1 MENNLSIV
9 KDQIKELP
17 NNIEAEQAVIG
28 SLLVNNEIY
37 DEISLILD
45 PEIQATFGDKFF
57 DPMHQKIFNA
67 IRSMIFK
74 GMLANP
80 ITLKNYFKDEKDDI
94 NVSEYLVK
102 ITKFS
107 TSVRQTIEYAKI
119 IYDMFVRRELIKIS
133 EQAADDAKITDLE
146 NDGQSIIENTEKLL
160 FDLVEKGSSNTSLVK
175 FDDAMKQTIEMAQ
188 AAFKNEEGIVGVP
201 TGLTDLDN
209 KLGGLHQSDLIII
222 AGRPS
227 MGKTSLATNIA
238 YNAAKKLQDSGKKSS
253 IAFFSLEMSSEQ
265 LSTRIISEQARISSD
280 FIRRGRIT
288 DDQFDKFIETSKD
301 IADLPLYIDET
312 PAISVAALSNRA
324 RRIKRLHGLD
334 MILVDYIQLMRGSLN
349 NRDGRVQEISQITQG
364 LKAIA
369 KELSVPVVAL
379 SQLSRQ
385 VEQRDDHKPQLADL
399 RESGSIEQDADV
411 VMFVYREGYYLSRK
425 EPREATV
432 EHAEWQAKMNEV
444 AHLAQIIIGKQRHG
458 PIGNV
463 TLEFE
468 ERFTKFKDTQSS

>member
-9 KDQIKELP
+9 KDKFKELP

-28 SLLVNNEIY
+28 SILVSNEIF
-37 DEISLILD
+37 DEISTIILN
-45 PEIQATFGDKFF
+45 TNFY
-57 DPMHQKIFNA
+57 DPMHQKIFA
-67 IRSMIFK
+67 AVESLIYK

-80 ITLKNYFKDEKDDI
+80 ITLKNYFEDEKDDL
-94 NVSEYLVK
+94 NVPEYLVK

-107 TSVRQTIEYAKI
+107 TSVRQAIEYSKI

-133 EQAADDAKITDLE
+133 EQTIDSAKINDLDT
-146 NDGQSIIENTEKLL
+146 NGQNIIENSERLL
-160 FDLVEKGSSNTSLVK
+160 FDLAEKGSFNSSLIK
-175 FDDAMKQTIEMAQ
+175 FDDAMKQTIEMAS
-188 AAFKNEEGIVGVP
+188 AAYKNEGGIVGVP
-201 TGLTDLDN
+201 TGLRDLDD

-238 YNAAKKLQDSGKKSS
+238 FNAAKNVQDNGKKSS

-265 LSTRIISEQARISSD
+265 LSTRILSEQARIASND
-280 FIRRGRIT
+280 IRRGRISNEQF
-288 DDQFDKFIETSKD
+288 DQFLETSKN
-301 IADLPLYIDET
+301 IAELPLFIDET
-312 PAISVAALSNRA
+312 PAISIAAMSNRA

-334 MILVDYIQLMRGSLN
+334 MIVVDYIQLMRGTN
-349 NRDGRVQEISQITQG
+349 YNKDGRVQEISQITQG
-364 LKAIA
+364 LKAVA
-369 KELSVPVVAL
+369 KELAVPVVAL

-385 VEQRDDHKPQLADL
+385 VEQRDDHKPLLSDL

-411 VMFVYREGYYLSRK
+411 VMFVYREGYYLQRK

-444 AHLAQIIIGKQRHG
+444 AHLAEIIIGKQRHG
-458 PIGNV
+458 PIGKV

-468 ERFTKFKDTQSS
+468 ERFTKFKDTQLS

>member
-1 MENNLSIV
+1 MENNLSVI
-9 KDQIKELP
+9 KDKFKELP
-17 NNIEAEQAVIG
+17 NNTEAEQSVIG
-28 SLLVNNEIY
+28 SILVTNEIF
-37 DEISLILD
+37 DEISTI
-45 PEIQATFGDKFF
+45 ISNINFY

-67 IRSMIFK
+67 IENLIYK

-80 ITLKNYFKDEKDDI
+80 ITLKNYFEDEKDDLD
-94 NVSEYLVK
+94 VPEYLVK

-107 TSVRQTIEYAKI
+107 TSIRQAIEYSKI

-133 EQAADDAKITDLE
+133 EATIDNAKINDL
-146 NDGQSIIENTEKLL
+146 NTNGQNIIENSERLL
-160 FDLVEKGSSNTSLVK
+160 FDLAEKGSFNSSLVK
-175 FDDAMKQTIEMAQ
+175 FDEAMKQTIEMAS
-188 AAFKNEEGIVGVP
+188 AAYKNEGGIVGVP
-201 TGLTDLDN
+201 TGLRDLDD

-238 YNAAKKLQDSGKKSS
+238 FNAAKHVQDNGKKSS

-265 LSTRIISEQARISSD
+265 LSTRILSEQARIASND
-280 FIRRGRIT
+280 IRRGRIS
-288 DDQFDKFIETSKD
+288 DEQFDQFLETSKN
-301 IADLPLYIDET
+301 IAELPLFIDET
-312 PAISVAALSNRA
+312 PAISIAAMSNRA

-334 MILVDYIQLMRGSLN
+334 MIVVDYIQLMKGTTFN
-349 NRDGRVQEISQITQG
+349 KDGRVQEISQITQG

-369 KELSVPVVAL
+369 KELGVPVVAL

-385 VEQRDDHKPQLADL
+385 VEQRDDHKPQLSDL

-411 VMFVYREGYYLSRK
+411 VMFVYREGYYLQRK

-444 AHLAQIIIGKQRHG
+444 AHIAEVIIGKQRHG
-458 PIGNV
+458 PIGKI

-468 ERFTKFKDTQSS
+468 ERFTKFKDTQTN

>member
-9 KDQIKELP
+9 KDKFKELP
-17 NNIEAEQAVIG
+17 NNIEAEQSVIG
-28 SLLVNNEIY
+28 SILVTNEIF
-37 DEISLILD
+37 DEISTI
-45 PEIQATFGDKFF
+45 ISSINFY
-57 DPMHQKIFNA
+57 DPMHQKIFDA
-67 IRSMIFK
+67 IESLIYK

-80 ITLKNYFKDEKDDI
+80 ITLKNYFEDEKDDLNI
-94 NVSEYLVK
+94 PEYLVK

-107 TSVRQTIEYAKI
+107 TSVRQALEYSKI

-133 EQAADDAKITDLE
+133 EQTIDSAKINDL
-146 NDGQSIIENTEKLL
+146 NTNGQNIIENSEKLL
-160 FDLVEKGSSNTSLVK
+160 YELAEKGSFNSSLVK
-175 FDDAMKQTIEMAQ
+175 FDDAMKQTIEMAS
-188 AAFKNEEGIVGVP
+188 AAYKNEGGIVGVP
-201 TGLTDLDN
+201 TGLRDLDD

-238 YNAAKKLQDSGKKSS
+238 FNAAKDIQDKGKKSS

-265 LSTRIISEQARISSD
+265 LSTRILSEQARIGSND
-280 FIRRGRIT
+280 IRRGRIS
-288 DDQFDKFIETSKD
+288 DDQFDQFLETSKN
-301 IADLPLYIDET
+301 ISELPLFIDET
-312 PAISVAALSNRA
+312 PAISIAAMSNRA
-324 RRIKRLHGLD
+324 RRIKRLEGLD
-334 MILVDYIQLMRGSLN
+334 MIVVDYIQLMRGTTYN
-349 NRDGRVQEISQITQG
+349 KDGRVQEISQITQG

-369 KELSVPVVAL
+369 KELGVPVVAL

-411 VMFVYREGYYLSRK
+411 VMFVYREGYYLQRK

-444 AHLAQIIIGKQRHG
+444 AHLAEIIIGKQRHG
-458 PIGNV
+458 PIGKV

-468 ERFTKFKDTQSS
+468 ERFTKFKDTQIN